1 MGVVWKAVDERLGRT
16 VAVKQMILPP
26 GLDTDAAQEA
36 KQRIRR
42 EGRIAAR
49 LHHPNAVVVFDVADH
64 EDQPWLVM
72 EYVQSRSLAAALIER
87 GLLPPAE
94 VATIGR
100 QLADALAAAHAAG
113 IVHRD
118 VKPGNVLLGDNGTV
132 KLTDFGISHATDD
145 VTITRTGML
154 AGTPAYLAPEIA
166 RGADPAPASDVFSLG
181 ATLYAAVEGTP
192 PFGVTDNT
200 LALLYLVAAGAV
212 RPPAQAG
219 PLTPALM
226 RLLQSE
232 PGERPTAA
240 HARGMLAAVAS
251 AGRGAADQVNGT
263 TQLAATAVPS
273 RPPAVTASRPP
284 AVLTSR
290 PSAIAASRP
299 PAVTTSQQLAQPAA
313 MATRVGLPP
322 LPESPATKP
331 ARPWWRGKTV
341 PIALVSVL
349 VMLTALLAFAATRD
363 GSNRL
368 AATSAQTTTQ
378 VPATSSRPAPVEKPT
393 SRQLQDAVTAYY
405 ALLPGDME
413 QAWRLLGPDMQK
425 AGYGSYTK
433 FWGKFKL
440 VQAHAQQANPARM
453 TVQVIVVYFA
463 GDRRPTAELHELTMI
478 QNSGG
483 KLLINRDK
491 RLGGAKVPGEDNQGP

>member
-26 GLDTDAAQEA
+26 GLDATAAKEA
-36 KQRIRR
+36 KERIMR

-49 LHHPNAVVVFDVADH
+49 LHHPNAVAVFDVADH
-64 EDQPWLVM
+64 EGQPWLVM
-72 EYVQSRSLAAALIER
+72 EYVQSRSLAAVLIER
-87 GLLPPAE
+87 GSLPPAE

-100 QLADALAAAHAAG
+100 QLANALAAAHAAG

-118 VKPGNVLLGDNGTV
+118 VKPGNVLLGDSGTV

-166 RGADPAPASDVFSLG
+166 RGANPTAASDVFSLG
-181 ATLYAAVEGTP
+181 ATLYAAVEGVP

-200 LALLYLVAAGAV
+200 LALLHLVAAGAV
-212 RPPAQAG
+212 RPPVQAG
-219 PLTPALM
+219 PLTPTLM
-226 RLLQSE
+226 RLLHSE
-232 PGERPTAA
+232 PAERPTAA

-251 AGRGAADQVNGT
+251 ASTGRPATDQVNGT
-263 TQLAATAVPS
+263 AQMAAAPGS
-273 RPPAVTASRPP
+273 ASRPP
-284 AVLTSR
+284 AAPVSR
-290 PSAIAASRP
+290 PLAAP
-299 PAVTTSQQLAQPAA
+299 TAQQHATPAA
-313 MATRVGLPP
+313 TATRVGLPP
-322 LPESPATKP
+322 LPAAPVTEP
-331 ARPWWRGKTV
+331 ARPWWRGKKVV

-349 VMLTALLAFAATRD
+349 VMLTAVLAFAATRD
-363 GSNRL
+363 GLGRQN
-368 AATSAQTTTQ
+368 ATSAQTTTTQ
-378 VPATSSRPAPVEKPT
+378 APATSSRPAPIEKPT
-393 SRQLQDAVTAYY
+393 ASQLQNAVAAYY
-405 ALLPGDME
+405 SLLPGDLE

-425 AGYGSYTK
+425 GSYGSYTR
-433 FWGKFKL
+433 FWGKFRL
-440 VQAHAQQANPARM
+440 VRAHVQQANPARM

-478 QNSGG
+478 QNSDG

-491 RLGGAKVPGEDNQGP
+491 PLGGTKVPADDQDRDGAQGGG